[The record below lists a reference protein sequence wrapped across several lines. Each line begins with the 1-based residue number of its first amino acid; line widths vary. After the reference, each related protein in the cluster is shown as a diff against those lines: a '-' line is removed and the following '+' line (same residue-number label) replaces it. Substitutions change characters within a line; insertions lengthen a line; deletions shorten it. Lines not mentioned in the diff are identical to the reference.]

1 MPNISW
7 TASYENHSR
16 WSVSIHSSVCS
27 SLSFL
32 NNGSLVHSYI
42 VHDDSWPWYLVT
54 DKARFLKKP
63 LAACIWPNGPKSGP
77 KLGFFSL
84 FSQVWLKLATMP
96 IICRGNIHEKNL
108 WAQIWAKEFEVR
120 AETRFLAISQV

>member
-7 TASYENHSR
+7 TASYENHSLR
-16 WSVSIHSSVCS
+16 SVSIHSSVCS

-77 KLGFFSL
+77 KLGFFPYFLKFGSSL
-84 FSQVWLKLATMP
+84 QQCLSSVEVTFMK
-96 IICRGNIHEKNL
+96 KNL